1 MSIAPE
7 TPPRV
12 LIADADG
19 AAAAALRAALMN
31 AGYSAEIVAD
41 LGDAVHAV
49 RDRPPA
55 LVVVD
60 WNAPGPSALEQLLRL
75 REARTPARTP
85 IVVAS
90 ALRAEADIV
99 AALELGAD
107 DYLVKPLSMPEAI
120 ARVGAVLRGRQRV
133 RPAVETGTGEFVI
146 DRAARRITVRGRPL
160 PLRGAEYRLLEVLLT
175 RAGRASSRRDLRV
188 GAWGERRGVD
198 DRTVDVNVQRLRR
211 ALAAAGC
218 ETVIETVRGLGYRLV
233 EPRRPD

>member
-1 MSIAPE
+1 MTLAPE
-7 TPPRV
+7 TAPRV

-19 AAAAALRAALMN
+19 VAAAALRTALAN
-31 AGYSAEIVAD
+31 AGYATDVVAD
-41 LGDAVHAV
+41 IGDAVRV
-49 RDRPPA
+49 LRVRPPA

-60 WNAPGPSALEQLLRL
+60 WNAPGASALEKLLRL
-75 REARTPARTP
+75 REARTSARIP

-107 DYLVKPLSMPEAI
+107 DYLVKPLSMPEAV
-120 ARVGAVLRGRQRV
+120 ARVAAVLRGRSRAGPV
-133 RPAVETGTGEFVI
+133 AESGDRELAI
-146 DRAARRITVRGRPL
+146 DRAARRIAVRGRPL

-188 GAWGERRGVD
+188 QAWGGSRAVD

-218 ETVIETVRGLGYRLV
+218 ETLIDTVRGFGYRLV
-233 EPRRPD
+233 EPKRPD